1 MFTLNTVLSTL
12 ESDLIKLKESIDTS
26 IVSKELIVVNSVVE
40 LLECPSLIILGAKL
54 VLQMVKVIYEH
65 EVWVLSVRHSCVG
78 KSNLVRLVIYHLI

>member
-12 ESDLIKLKESIDTS
+12 KSDLIKLKESIDTS

-65 EVWVLSVRHSCVG
+65 EVWVLSV
-78 KSNLVRLVIYHLI
+78 